1 MYKRNALSVAV
12 ILLSIL
18 ALTACNLPERQISG
32 VATPTTP
39 SITIPAPSPTP
50 VSVCANP
57 YFPSTLGDTWEYS
70 GNNTALGTYT
80 RTDTVSQ
87 SSADAFRV
95 DSTLAGISYSVN
107 YSCSSAGLTA
117 SDPVQQYAGAFLS
130 DPNAPLNVKLSS
142 VSGITLP
149 AKITPGDT
157 WQQTAD
163 FSATSPQLNASGTIA
178 IDYAA
183 VGYEN
188 VTVPYGTFDALRVD
202 VTIRI
207 LVTPLKIEAGS
218 YTASTWLVQDI
229 GMVKSEGTSHVTGID
244 FSDSMQLARFTA
256 AP

>member
-1 MYKRNALSVAV
+1 MQRKYSSIIVVFILTILVLSG
-12 ILLSIL
+12 
-18 ALTACNLPERQISG
+18 CNLPDRQISQAQ
-32 VATPTTP
+32 ATIPP
-39 SITIPAPSPTP
+39 SAVIPAPSPTP
-50 VSVCANP
+50 VSLCANP
-57 YFPSTLGDTWEYS
+57 YFPSGLGDTWEYS
-70 GNNTALGTYT
+70 GNNTALGAYN

-107 YSCSSAGLTA
+107 YRCSSAGLTA

-130 DPNAPLNVKLSS
+130 GPNAPLNVKLSS

-149 AKITPGDT
+149 AKIAPGDT

-183 VGYEN
+183 IGYEN
-188 VTVPYGTFDALRVD
+188 VTVPLGTFNALRVD
-202 VTIRI
+202 VIIRI

-244 FSDSMQLARFTA
+244 FSDSMQLARFTT